1 MSNKYLLATAV
12 VAATAIAGFVW
23 NAKTPEPMN
32 ASLIAPAFAQDSTT
46 VEADG
51 ADVTV
56 IDMTIGNPDAAVT
69 VIEYAS
75 FTCIHC
81 ANFHNKSYPAFKS
94 EFIDTGKIKFI
105 YREVYFDRFGLWA
118 GMLARCEGPDK
129 YFPVAELLFNE
140 RDNWFYKTDADV
152 AAGLRKMG
160 TIAGMSEDAIS
171 ACMADGAKAK
181 ALVAEYQKNAAADGV
196 NSTPTFLLNGENVGN
211 PGLDGLRELI
221 GAELEG

>member
-1 MSNKYLLATAV
+1 MSKKYLWATALF
-12 VAATAIAGFVW
+12 ATAALAGTVW
-23 NAKTPEPMN
+23 NAQTTGGAS
-32 ASLIAPAFAQDSTT
+32 ASLVAPAFAQDSASTDASAS
-46 VEADG
+46 EP
-51 ADVTV
+51 TV

-69 VIEYAS
+69 VVEYAS

-81 ANFHNKSYPAFKS
+81 ANFHNDSYPAFKA
-94 EFIDTGKIKFI
+94 EFIDTDKIKFV

-160 TIAGMSEDAIS
+160 KIAGMSEDAVN
-171 ACMADGAKAK
+171 ACLADADKAK
-181 ALVAEYQKNAAADGV
+181 AMVAEYQKNAQADGV
-196 NSTPTFLLNGENVGN
+196 NSTPTFLINGENVGN
-211 PGLDGLRELI
+211 PGLKGLRELLA
-221 GAELEG
+221 AELEG